1 MRLSGRSAFITGAAK
16 GIGLSVAKA
25 FSREGATVALADISG
40 DEASRQAL
48 KIQKET
54 GNRAL
59 GIECNVAD
67 KFSVEAAVKETA
79 DTFGGID
86 TLACMAATMTARQDV
101 VDLSEDDWERTLR
114 VNVTGSFFACKYT
127 IPHMRQ
133 AKRGSIILTASQ
145 MGQVAWP
152 GSTAYCTTKG
162 AILQL
167 VKGIALDH
175 KDENIRCNSISPG
188 GVATDRLLARWGD
201 METAEKEWGPK
212 HALGRLGQP
221 TEIASGAVFLAS
233 DESSF
238 MTGAD
243 LLLDG
248 GYTAW

>member
-40 DEASRQAL
+40 DEVSRQAL

-101 VDLSEDDWERTLR
+101 VDLSEDDWERH
-114 VNVTGSFFACKYT
+114 S
-127 IPHMRQ
+127 
-133 AKRGSIILTASQ
+133 
-145 MGQVAWP
+145 
-152 GSTAYCTTKG
+152 
-162 AILQL
+162 
-167 VKGIALDH
+167 
-175 KDENIRCNSISPG
+175 
-188 GVATDRLLARWGD
+188 
-201 METAEKEWGPK
+201 
-212 HALGRLGQP
+212 
-221 TEIASGAVFLAS
+221 
-233 DESSF
+233 
-238 MTGAD
+238 
-243 LLLDG
+243 
-248 GYTAW
+248 

>member
-1 MRLSGRSAFITGAAK
+1 MRLAGRRAFVTGAAK

-25 FSREGATVALADISG
+25 FAAEGAAVALADIS
-40 DEASRQAL
+40 DSDSKREAGVLEKQYDV
-48 KIQKET
+48 K
-54 GNRAL
+54 AL
-59 GIECNVAD
+59 GVHCDVSDSNSIKKAMA
-67 KFSVEAAVKETA
+67 SAAKYF
-79 DTFGGID
+79 DGLD
-86 TLACMAATMTARQDV
+86 TLACMAATLTERLDV
-101 VDLSEDDWERTLR
+101 VDLPEEEWERTLR
-114 VNVTGSFFACKYT
+114 VNLTGSFLSCKHI
-127 IPHMRQ
+127 IPFLRQ
-133 AKRGSIILTASQ
+133 SRGGSIILTASQ

-162 AILQL
+162 GVLQL

-201 METAEKEWGPK
+201 LETAEREWGPK

-221 TEIASGAVFLAS
+221 DEIAAGAVFLAS